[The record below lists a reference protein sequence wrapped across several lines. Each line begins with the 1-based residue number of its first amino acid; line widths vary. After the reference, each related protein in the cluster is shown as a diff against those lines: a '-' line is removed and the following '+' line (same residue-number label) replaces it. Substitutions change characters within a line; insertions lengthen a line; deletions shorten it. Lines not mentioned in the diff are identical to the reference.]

1 MGNAAYFTTL
11 LEFADGVKNNVTLI
25 NETMGSMFTDSGI
38 YAPIFTLGAGF
49 AVFSGLIR
57 KERMD

>member
-11 LEFADGVKNNVTLI
+11 LDFADGVKNNVVLI
-25 NETMGSMFTDSGI
+25 NGTMSSMVSDSGI
-38 YAPIFTLGAGF
+38 YAPVFVLGAGF

-57 KERMD
+57 KERMN